1 MPGHDGRMLSRVLTF
16 DALTCAAMGVALL
29 AGADAVG
36 GLLGLSAALLRGAG
50 AVLLPFAA
58 LLAWTARQDRP
69 PAPIVHAIVAGNLLW
84 VAASVLLA
92 FGAASLTTLG
102 TAFLLAQAAVV
113 LVIADLEFVGARRLR
128 AAMA

>member
-1 MPGHDGRMLSRVLTF
+1 MPGHDGRMLSRVLHF

-29 AGADAVG
+29 TGAGLVSEP
-36 GLLGLSAALLRGAG
+36 LGLSATFLRGAG

-69 PAPIVHAIVAGNLLW
+69 PTPVVRAIVAGNLLW
-84 VAASVLLA
+84 VAASALLA
-92 FGAASLTTLG
+92 VGAASLTTLG
-102 TAFLLAQAAVV
+102 TALVLAQAAVV

-128 AAMA
+128 AVTA